1 MLVLNSAYL
10 VVRMYRKYS
19 EQMKTVGRESQAAA
33 TTTDDEDD
41 DEEED
46 DALSGSSQMPTA
58 AAFGGSGGT
67 HAPGT
72 VNEGQSLP
80 TWEQVCVLFDVSLI
94 VLTAIRE
101 RLAQAEHA
109 RLRQIMYR
117 RVSLVVRECHRRI
130 GGVEHVATLNA
141 VYALAALIPD
151 SQCAYTSKSVMRCV
165 LDGGMRRVSIGGDVI
180 ERGVHDAVLLATG
193 AWKLDDLLDTVKRWL
208 TASADGLQ
216 ADVQSSIHDDGGTDT
231 IKKVFNYVVF

>member
-1 MLVLNSAYL
+1 
-10 VVRMYRKYS
+10 
-19 EQMKTVGRESQAAA
+19 MKVVGRDSQAA
-33 TTTDDEDD
+33 TTDDEDD

-46 DALSGSSQMPTA
+46 GASSSGNSQMPTA
-58 AAFGGSGGT
+58 AAFGGGGT

-109 RLRQIMYR
+109 RLRQMMYR

-165 LDGGMRRVSIGGDVI
+165 LEGGMRRVSIGGDVI

-193 AWKLDDLLDTVKRWL
+193 AWKLDDLLDTVTRWL
-208 TASADGLQ
+208 TASADGMQ
-216 ADVQSSIHDDGGTDT
+216 TDVHSLAHDDGGGGTET
-231 IKKVFNYVVF
+231 IKKVLSCGVL